1 MNFPESVRALLHEY
15 DTSAG
20 TDGPAWERA
29 AMERVML
36 RGLLEDMRWLLAT
49 FGRDR
54 LRDFLEERGR
64 RVLPPRE
71 LRFWCTICGTPRD
84 DADAW
89 VDEAR
94 RSERAWRG

>member
-1 MNFPESVRALLHEY
+1 MNFPESVRALLREY

-29 AMERVML
+29 ATERVML

-54 LRDFLEERGR
+54 LRAFLSERGR

-71 LRFWCTICGTPRD
+71 LRFWCTICDVPQH

-89 VDEAR
+89 VVESR
-94 RSERAWRG
+94 ERERAWRG